1 MKKIDSKEQVQYMP
15 LGMCLGLSI
24 GTAIGAA
31 IGNIP
36 IGMCMGL
43 GIGVCFGSVLDHAN
57 RAKKENAE
65 EEKTEEL

>member
-1 MKKIDSKEQVQYMP
+1 
-15 LGMCLGLSI
+15 MCLGLSI